1 MGWCVQIK
9 DAERKSATLIHE
21 HIWMRESK
29 KPESTIV
36 RNVNKRSN
44 DAAAAK
50 FKLQEETFAKE
61 FINWMFMA
69 SHSQWL
75 FYKAK
80 RAIRLD
86 RNHISPPPPRCTQ
99 PNGKKSFLKDSAYER
114 ARYDTYP
121 DAQAL
126 SSYST

>member
-1 MGWCVQIK
+1 MQIK
-9 DAERKSATLIHE
+9 DAESKFATLIHE
-21 HIWMRESK
+21 HIWMQESK

-36 RNVNKRSN
+36 RNGNKHSS

-61 FINWMFMA
+61 LINWMFVV

-80 RAIRLD
+80 RTIRLD
-86 RNHISPPPPRCTQ
+86 RNYTSPP
-99 PNGKKSFLKDSAYER
+99 L
-114 ARYDTYP
+114 
-121 DAQAL
+121 
-126 SSYST
+126 YSTKRQKVLFERLLMKEHDTIDTQTLRL